1 MNQKIL
7 LTVII
12 CLTAS
17 LALIPA
23 ASPVHAL
30 SQQKIDAINDNY
42 LKGYLNGTFKDMDEV
57 VQKQSNAI
65 KEEES
70 RESVVNY
77 NHLKAIVEP
86 NQDMTASMLF
96 KNITS
101 DKDTP
106 GFYHL
111 NGELIGNTNQTDH
124 YVTVKAKFYDANN
137 KLIGSSQ
144 ALVVGDDVGANE
156 TVPFRITITDGEIV
170 NAANGVEDI
179 DHYTVSA
186 SGVEDMIAQQK
197 QQLHL
202 Q

>member
-77 NHLKAIVEP
+77 NHLKA
-86 NQDMTASMLF
+86 DS
-96 KNITS
+96 
-101 DKDTP
+101 
-106 GFYHL
+106 
-111 NGELIGNTNQTDH
+111 
-124 YVTVKAKFYDANN
+124 
-137 KLIGSSQ
+137 
-144 ALVVGDDVGANE
+144 
-156 TVPFRITITDGEIV
+156 
-170 NAANGVEDI
+170 
-179 DHYTVSA
+179 
-186 SGVEDMIAQQK
+186 
-197 QQLHL
+197 
-202 Q
+202 